1 MTKNHPCDW
10 YSASLVWDMICPVT
24 GLRILVVDDHRAFA
38 DALSAGLRACPD
50 VQDVRIAASLSEAR
64 RDAMADEIDV
74 AIVDVRLGDG
84 SGIDLVRELAR
95 IAPAIRPVVVTAFP
109 DSVTGAAAVLAG
121 AYGFM
126 GKDVAFEQLV
136 ETVRGAGRGE
146 SWFPPALLTSILRV
160 LRNHRE
166 IHERLSGLSPREY
179 EVLLLMVGGYD
190 RTDIA
195 RTLYLSVNT
204 VRSHVKN
211 ILAKLDVHS
220 SLEAVSLALQ
230 AGVRP
235 PPAAARPGQPVGQR

>member
-1 MTKNHPCDW
+1 
-10 YSASLVWDMICPVT
+10 VT
-24 GLRILVVDDHRAFA
+24 GLRILVVDDHRSFA
-38 DALSAGLRACPD
+38 EAVATGLR
-50 VQDVRIAASLSEAR
+50 VRA
-64 RDAMADEIDV
+64 EIDRVDIASSLAESRWALQQQPADV
-74 AIVDVRLGDG
+74 AVVDVRLGDG
-84 SGIDLVRELAR
+84 SGIDLVRELGR
-95 IAPAIRPVVVTAFP
+95 TSPEIRTVVVTAFP
-109 DSVTGAAAVLAG
+109 DAVTGAAAVLAG
-121 AYGFM
+121 AYSFM
-126 GKDVAFEQLV
+126 GKDVAFDQLL
-136 ETVRGAGRGE
+136 EAVRGAARGE

-166 IHERLSGLSPREY
+166 LHERLSGLSPREY

-211 ILAKLDVHS
+211 ILSKLDVHS

-235 PPAAARPGQPVGQR
+235 PPAAPLPNGASVGGAGRQPVRQPC

>member
-1 MTKNHPCDW
+1 MI
-10 YSASLVWDMICPVT
+10 SLVT
-24 GLRILVVDDHRAFA
+24 ALRILVVDDHRAFA
-38 DALSAGLRACPD
+38 DALSAGLRACAA
-50 VQDVRIAASLSEAR
+50 VKTVRVASSLGEAR
-64 RDAMADEIDV
+64 READPDEVDV

-84 SGIDLVRELAR
+84 SGIDLVRELSR
-95 IAPAIRPVVVTAFP
+95 SAPDIRAVVVTAFP
-109 DSVTGAAAVLAG
+109 DAVTGAAAILAG

-126 GKDVAFEQLV
+126 GKDVAFDQLLEV
-136 ETVRGAGRGE
+136 VRGAARGE
-146 SWFPPALLTSILRV
+146 SRFPPALLTSILRV

-195 RTLYLSVNT
+195 RSLYLSVNT

-235 PPAAARPGQPVGQR
+235 PPAADRPSEPAYHR